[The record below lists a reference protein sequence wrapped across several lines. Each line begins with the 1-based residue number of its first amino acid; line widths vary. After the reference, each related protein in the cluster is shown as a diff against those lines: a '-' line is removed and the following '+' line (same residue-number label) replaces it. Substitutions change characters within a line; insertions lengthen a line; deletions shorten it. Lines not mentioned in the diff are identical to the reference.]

1 MFSNHFDALMLKI
14 IFYYLNTF
22 LSEKYF
28 EKQLQPHFQ
37 IFMINKKKHEK
48 LEWHWTVEETRR
60 CYSVKKL
67 VNFYNKCVCIYIYIN
82 FSTIKYEINL

>member
-1 MFSNHFDALMLKI
+1 MFL
-14 IFYYLNTF
+14 
-22 LSEKYF
+22 
-28 EKQLQPHFQ
+28 
-37 IFMINKKKHEK
+37 NKKKHEK

-67 VNFYNKCVCIYIYIN
+67 ANFYNKCVCIYIN